1 MKHAALLLSLILITP
16 ISNAEPYLISVEAHC
31 DDTTTIFSTLSKVNE
46 IPIAMAHAEDV
57 AGSKVLLWVNP
68 VQETWTLTATKDKTS
83 CVVGY
88 GSGFKLI
95 IPTKKNML

>member
-1 MKHAALLLSLILITP
+1 VKHALLLLLILIIP
-16 ISNAEPYLISVEAHC
+16 VSNAEPQLIEVTAFC
-31 DDTTTIFSTLSKVNE
+31 DDTTSIFSTLSKVNE
-46 IPIAMAHAEDV
+46 IPIAIAQAEDV

-68 VQETWTLTATKDKTS
+68 VQETWTLTATKDKTT

-88 GSGFKLI
+88 GSNFKLI